1 MFLCVGA
8 AECGSA
14 PGEPG
19 TNFGLLRPGGL
30 TARLEVEVRLSAS
43 CKLNPGFEFE
53 LNAFNS
59 YFVRFVNEECCRSLV
74 CKRLPFH

>member
-1 MFLCVGA
+1 MFLCAGA

-19 TNFGLLRPGGL
+19 TNFGFLRPCGL
-30 TARLEVEVRLSAS
+30 TARLEVEVGVSAS
-43 CKLNPGFEFE
+43 CELNPWFEFE

-59 YFVRFVNEECCRSLV
+59 CFVRFVDEVSEEFGL
-74 CKRLPFH
+74 